1 MDRVAATSLFV
12 EAQKPASSA
21 MDGDGKAPGCEYPGY
36 VGNLRKL
43 ALDSNTASRERMIS
57 RKYKIE
63 I

>member
-1 MDRVAATSLFV
+1 
-12 EAQKPASSA
+12 

-43 ALDSNTASRERMIS
+43 ALDSNTASRERRIL